1 MEKLVVSEK
10 NEQNKRLRRSFA
22 VIGLLLCGASSTMAL
37 PGDASNIDDY
47 DWQEQRLLQ
56 PSASQLRQ
64 EKRGQVFIYDGLEYG
79 QVQQVMN
86 EQFDRIQNM
95 MFTRIQHL
103 PPTGSG
109 PAEVEDDGCE

>member
-1 MEKLVVSEK
+1 MENFAVSEETVW
-10 NEQNKRLRRSFA
+10 NERLRPSFA
-22 VIGLLLCGASSTMAL
+22 VIGLLLCGVSSTMAL
-37 PGDASNIDDY
+37 PRDGSDIDD

-64 EKRGQVFIYDGLEYG
+64 ESRGQVFIYDGLEYG
-79 QVQQVMN
+79 QVQQVMSA
-86 EQFDRIQNM
+86 QFDRIQNM

-109 PAEVEDDGCE
+109 PVEVEDDGCE

>member
-1 MEKLVVSEK
+1 MSGKIER
-10 NEQNKRLRRSFA
+10 NIRLRRSFA
-22 VIGLLLCGASSTMAL
+22 VIALLLCGVSSTMAL
-37 PGDASNIDDY
+37 PRDASNIDDY

-64 EKRGQVFIYDGLEYG
+64 ENRGQVFIYDGLEYG
-79 QVQQVMN
+79 QVEQVMN
-86 EQFDRIQNM
+86 EQFDRLQNM
-95 MFTRIQHL
+95 MFTRIHHL